1 LTFNNNTFRK
11 DVLNRCA
18 TTDALALLDS
28 KGARMVSGVSPYL
41 IAVGD
46 VLPQM
51 PVVGHFPAIANK
63 ETPAPAQS
71 MEEIPIAKAV
81 NTFDTEMDNMMKA
94 FEAWT
99 FQLRKENEPTYRGY

>member
-1 LTFNNNTFRK
+1 
-11 DVLNRCA
+11 VP
-18 TTDALALLDS
+18 
-28 KGARMVSGVSPYL
+28 GVSPYL
-41 IAVGD
+41 IAAGD

-51 PVVGHFPAIANK
+51 PVVGHFPAIAHK

-81 NTFDTEMDNMMKA
+81 NTINTKMDNMMKA

-99 FQLRKENEPTYRGY
+99 FQLRKENEATYRGY